1 MLCCS
6 GGYGNGEHDGRR
18 PQICL
23 TRAIG
28 RVWLTASANAHAR
41 VDVRQTTHTDA
52 DADAGTGTGRASRKS
67 RALRTWQDESYVR
80 KLCTHAPSAWRASA
94 SARARAA
101 SGFQVSRLRG
111 CEVSTAEVSESGCG
125 CLMRRPGRV
134 GLASYIF
141 TPVRGSWLI
150 QHHHGS
156 CAASELFLA
165 SEMRR
170 AANTVYVYVCT
181 RIPFAGGTGDGPSG
195 SHPDSCAALD
205 LECLAA
211 T

>member
-1 MLCCS
+1 MCVRPRTRTRGQGRDAPRGSLVRCAPGRTRVTSESCARTPLPH
-6 GGYGNGEHDGRR
+6 GGPVPAPVLVPHPG
-18 PQICL
+18 
-23 TRAIG
+23 
-28 RVWLTASANAHAR
+28 
-41 VDVRQTTHTDA
+41 
-52 DADAGTGTGRASRKS
+52 SR
-67 RALRTWQDESYVR
+67 
-80 KLCTHAPSAWRASA
+80 
-94 SARARAA
+94 
-101 SGFQVSRLRG
+101 FRG
-111 CEVSTAEVSESGCG
+111 CEVARFRRLRCPNPDADG
-125 CLMRRPGRV
+125 LMRRPGRV

-181 RIPFAGGTGDGPSG
+181 RILFAGGTGDGPSG

-205 LECLAA
+205 LEFLAA

>member
-1 MLCCS
+1 MPVSVPVRCRTVCGHQMVRARRALMLCS

-101 SGFQVSRLRG
+101 SGFQVSRFRG
-111 CEVSTAEVSESGCG
+111 FGWVGGIAGSSIAFLLEVCSATSDDDTPAMVRCKQRPSSRTEGLSATPLGES
-125 CLMRRPGRV
+125 
-134 GLASYIF
+134 
-141 TPVRGSWLI
+141 W
-150 QHHHGS
+150 
-156 CAASELFLA
+156 
-165 SEMRR
+165 
-170 AANTVYVYVCT
+170 
-181 RIPFAGGTGDGPSG
+181 
-195 SHPDSCAALD
+195 
-205 LECLAA
+205 
-211 T
+211 

>member
-1 MLCCS
+1 MCVRPRTRTRTRTRGQGRDAPRGSLVRCAPGRTRVTSESCARTPLPH
-6 GGYGNGEHDGRR
+6 GGPVPVPVPVPHPG
-18 PQICL
+18 
-23 TRAIG
+23 
-28 RVWLTASANAHAR
+28 
-41 VDVRQTTHTDA
+41 
-52 DADAGTGTGRASRKS
+52 SR
-67 RALRTWQDESYVR
+67 
-80 KLCTHAPSAWRASA
+80 
-94 SARARAA
+94 
-101 SGFQVSRLRG
+101 FRG
-111 CEVSTAEVSESGCG
+111 CEVSTAEVAESGCG
-125 CLMRRPGRV
+125 WLMRRAGSV

-195 SHPDSCAALD
+195 SHPDPCAALD
-205 LECLAA
+205 LEFGVLSGHIGRGDGTHLVRGWHTGNRC
-211 T
+211 TQPNTVFPT